1 MGACLTKDS
10 IYSSQRKSTTSSGN
24 AYPSIEDMYR
34 KNKADM
40 KKKNPKQQQT
50 SAFDLP
56 YVDDGIN

>member
-1 MGACLTKDS
+1 MGTCLTKDS
-10 IYSSQRKSTTSSGN
+10 VYTSHRKSTTSSAG

-40 KKKNPKQQQT
+40 KKKNPKHQQT